1 MTTTAG
7 SLESV
12 SVRGRLF
19 AVAADADAAR
29 KLGGFENEVASNGNG
44 TARILKTRVPWS
56 LTDVEVDTNDDRADQ
71 EFLQEIADGKDFVA
85 VTFTLVSGVTYM
97 GKAIITDSIEFSTA
111 KGTAKLSFM
120 GEGKATQQ

>member
-7 SLESV
+7 SIESV
-12 SVRGRLF
+12 SIRGRLF

-29 KLGGFENEVASNGNG
+29 KLGGLENEVAANGDG

-56 LTDVEVDTNDDRADQ
+56 LTDIEVDVNDDRADQ
-71 EFLQEIADGKDFVA
+71 EFLQEIADGKDFVP

-97 GKAIITDSIEFSTA
+97 GRAIITDTIEFSTA
-111 KGTAKLSFM
+111 KGTAKLAFM
-120 GEGKATQQ
+120 GPGKATQQ